1 MLDEGGSSGRGS
13 RAGAAAEQRDS
24 TDGGSMILRV
34 NLTTAFALGTDV
46 DIIMHRV
53 QLTGLGARPPTQ
65 ASMDRESIQ
74 MTDNFFGG
82 GAAPDTAQATAVAA
96 AAATA
101 GSCTGPRVTQPGSA
115 VSAASAGVFYLPKA
129 AKHTAR
135 HGLTRASE

>member
-34 NLTTAFALGTDV
+34 NLTTAFALGADV

-96 AAATA
+96 A
-101 GSCTGPRVTQPGSA
+101 GSCTGPRVTQPGGA
-115 VSAASAGVFYLPKA
+115 VSAASAGAFYLPKQPSTQ
-129 AKHTAR
+129 HVTA
-135 HGLTRASE
+135 